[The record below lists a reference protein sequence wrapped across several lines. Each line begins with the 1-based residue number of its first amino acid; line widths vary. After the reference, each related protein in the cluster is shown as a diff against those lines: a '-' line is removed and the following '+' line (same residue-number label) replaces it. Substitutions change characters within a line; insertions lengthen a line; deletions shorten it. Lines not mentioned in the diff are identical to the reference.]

1 MGIAADK
8 VVVSDDAGPMALAPG
23 LIGRKVTAPVR
34 AVRIMELVGRY
45 DISGLAEEIVLFGLE
60 SDVAEALQGRRH
72 EGLARDGADP
82 GPAVVL
88 TVAEAFMEVHEAPT
102 FGEAR
107 HVCGQGPA
115 QGRPHWL
122 ILAQSLG
129 VEFGIAA
136 TEIYAVARRQF
147 PVVEG
152 AEKGEVC
159 SRLPQDLEAV
169 FIIKAEGF
177 VLGDGDNG
185 PPRCWRGRVST
196 APCQG
201 SGLTGTGQK
210 AVQIEALFC
219 LESQFSHGFLE
230 VGKFP
235 GRDQAQMAAGKGAV
249 RHVRETAKSLQARC
263 GFPGRFEMFVHH
275 GLDAVGD
282 ETCDMA
288 VRTKCSQTLQDG
300 G

>member
-1 MGIAADK
+1 M
-8 VVVSDDAGPMALAPG
+8 
-23 LIGRKVTAPVR
+23 
-34 AVRIMELVGRY
+34 
-45 DISGLAEEIVLFGLE
+45 
-60 SDVAEALQGRRH
+60 
-72 EGLARDGADP
+72 
-82 GPAVVL
+82 
-88 TVAEAFMEVHEAPT
+88 
-102 FGEAR
+102 
-107 HVCGQGPA
+107 
-115 QGRPHWL
+115 
-122 ILAQSLG
+122 
-129 VEFGIAA
+129 
-136 TEIYAVARRQF
+136 
-147 PVVEG
+147 EG

-177 VLGDGDNG
+177 VLATAMTARPDAAG
-185 PPRCWRGRVST
+185 PGFDC
-196 APCQG
+196 PCQG

-210 AVQIEALFC
+210 AVHVEALFC
-219 LESQFSHGFLE
+219 PGKPVFSWFPG
-230 VGKFP
+230 GRNFP

-275 GLDAVGD
+275 GLDAVDD